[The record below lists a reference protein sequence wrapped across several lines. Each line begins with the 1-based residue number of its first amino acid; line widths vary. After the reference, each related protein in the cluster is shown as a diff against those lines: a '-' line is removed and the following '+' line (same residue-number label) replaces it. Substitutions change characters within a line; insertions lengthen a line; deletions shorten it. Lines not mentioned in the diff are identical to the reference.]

1 MEQIKKKKVEVQN
14 LSKIFYSKDSYFE
27 VVNDVSFDVYDGEF
41 LVLLGPGRCGK
52 TVLLNML
59 LGTETKTSG
68 KITVEGKAPQTVTS
82 GISMVFQKKALLPFK
97 TVMENVELGL
107 KFRKV
112 EKTKRRAICQKC
124 IDLVGLNGFENSYP
138 HELSGGMQQR
148 VGIARA
154 YAVNPDILIMDE
166 PFGALD
172 AQTRTQLQTELLK
185 TWQEEN
191 KTCFFVT
198 HDIEEAIV
206 LASRV
211 VIMSA
216 RPGRIKEIIDID
228 IPHPRDQATKMSPR
242 FVELKNY
249 IWSQVYQEY
258 LEVQK

>member
-41 LVLLGPGRCGK
+41 LVLLGPGRC
-52 TVLLNML
+52 
-59 LGTETKTSG
+59 G

-172 AQTRTQLQTELLK
+172 AQTRYAMEEEVQRI
-185 TWQEEN
+185 WQQE
-191 KTCFFVT
+191 KRTVIFVT
-198 HDIEEAIV
+198 NNIEEAV
-206 LASRV
+206 YLADR
-211 VIMSA
+211 IILLSA
-216 RPGRIKEIIDID
+216 CPAHVKEVFQIYL
-228 IPHPRDQATKMSPR
+228 PKPRDLFDREFLRIRDQIEEQTDLS
-242 FVELKNY
+242 L
-249 IWSQVYQEY
+249 
-258 LEVQK
+258 

>member
-59 LGTETKTSG
+59 LGIETKASG

-172 AQTRTQLQTELLK
+172 AQTRYQMEEELLHIWEKERK
-185 TWQEEN
+185 TII
-191 KTCFFVT
+191 FVT
-198 HDIEEAIV
+198 NNIEEAV
-206 LASRV
+206 YLADR
-211 VIMSA
+211 IILLSA
-216 RPGRIKEIIDID
+216 CPAHVKEVFQIDL
-228 IPHPRDQATKMSPR
+228 PKPRDLFDREFLRIRDQIEEQTDLS
-242 FVELKNY
+242 L
-249 IWSQVYQEY
+249 
-258 LEVQK
+258 